1 MYKDFV
7 IYSNSRALP
16 NIMLLLILLENKSD
30 KTLPNK
36 FSTARLRIESFS
48 AQTSN
53 LRKDT
58 FLTQE

>member
-36 FSTARLRIESFS
+36 FSTARLRIESFP